1 MIVQG
6 NFAPLFRSGLRKDF
20 RDSYQN
26 HPEEFSQ
33 FLKMGTMDGPEVQ
46 AGGAIAGLTRFLER
60 GDGEPITYEDPKM
73 GPIVAGVDKEFAL
86 GFIISRRTVEDDKYG
101 KANQAAKWLGRAANL
116 TKEYRAAG
124 FLDDAFTG
132 ATYVGYDGLPLIS
145 TSHTFFGNSATSTWS
160 NRLATEVGVSVTGI
174 TAMFDLFQQM
184 KDHNGDPVVSFPD
197 TIIIGNT
204 AGDLHRAMQIFGGDM
219 EPFTADHTENAIKKR
234 LKNPKIIVSHYK
246 TDTNS
251 WFMVDSKLNDAHF
264 LMRRDVEFDD
274 TFDFDTDAAKY
285 KGSMR
290 FLIWFYD
297 PRGWVGANPS

>member
-6 NFAPLFRSGLRKDF
+6 NFAPLFRGGMRKDF
-20 RDSYQN
+20 RDSYQG

-33 FLKMGTMDGPEVQ
+33 FLKVGNMDGPEIQ
-46 AGGAIAGLTRFLER
+46 AALMTGLSRFLER
-60 GDGEPITYEDPKM
+60 GDAEPITYEDPKM

-86 GFIISRRTVEDDKYG
+86 GFIISRRTVEDDLYG
-101 KANQAAKWLGRAANL
+101 RANQSAKWLGHAASM

-132 ATYVGYDGLPLIS
+132 ATYKGYDGKALIA
-145 TSHTFFGNSATSTWS
+145 TDHTLIGASGTWS
-160 NRLATEVGVSVTGI
+160 NRLATEVGVSVTGV
-174 TAMFDLFQQM
+174 TAMLDLFTTM
-184 KDHNGDPVVSFPD
+184 KDHNGDPVISFPD
-197 TIIIGNT
+197 TMIIGNN
-204 AGDLHRAMQIFGGDM
+204 AGDLHRAMQVFGSDL
-219 EPFTADHTENAIKKR
+219 EPFTSDNTENAIKKR
-234 LKNPKIIVSHYK
+234 FGKGPKIITSHYK

-251 WFMVDSKLNDAHF
+251 WFMLDSKLNDAHF

-290 FLIWFYD
+290 FLIWFVD